1 MTGPMKDGAIE
12 GPTTLKLGNKASED
26 VRSELVHGVKRR
38 LPRAVTPDGQLA
50 EQVVA
55 AYDNRSAK
63 NRMELIGIDIDAVM
77 ATVSQCVVKLACF
90 ITFIFYQNPRRKLWT
105 PLGGWA
111 LIDPQERLKT
121 VSKED
126 AQRLRED
133 SLRLKEERR
142 EEVQIVSDAQVTLR
156 PKVKTEA
163 SEEDDSIVAG
173 FNPSFHSSIIKE
185 PPVAGKI
192 TGAALKNALKK
203 VLPGSSVLNQSMEGL
218 KPAPGDRVG

>member
-1 MTGPMKDGAIE
+1 M
-12 GPTTLKLGNKASED
+12 KLGNNAAED

-105 PLGGWA
+105 PLG
-111 LIDPQERLKT
+111 
-121 VSKED
+121 
-126 AQRLRED
+126 
-133 SLRLKEERR
+133 
-142 EEVQIVSDAQVTLR
+142 
-156 PKVKTEA
+156 
-163 SEEDDSIVAG
+163 
-173 FNPSFHSSIIKE
+173 
-185 PPVAGKI
+185 
-192 TGAALKNALKK
+192 
-203 VLPGSSVLNQSMEGL
+203 
-218 KPAPGDRVG
+218 VGH

>member
-1 MTGPMKDGAIE
+1 MAGPMKDGAVE
-12 GPTTLKLGNKASED
+12 GSTSLRLGDSAAED
-26 VRSELVHGVKRR
+26 VRSELINGVKRR
-38 LPRAVTPDGQLA
+38 LPRAVTPAGQLA

-55 AYDNRSAK
+55 AYDNRAAK

-111 LIDPQERLKT
+111 LIDPRERLKT

-142 EEVQIVSDAQVTLR
+142 EEVQIVSDAQVTVR
-156 PKVKTEA
+156 PKVKTET
-163 SEEDDSIVAG
+163 SEKDDSIVAG
-173 FNPSFHSSIIKE
+173 FNPSFHSSVIKE
-185 PPVAGKI
+185 PPATGKI
-192 TGAALKNALKK
+192 SSAALKNALKK
-203 VLPGSSVLNQSMEGL
+203 VLPGSSVLTQSAEGL